1 MQNVFGTRGAGR
13 RGQWID
19 RRTLPEPPP
28 SATRVP
34 LELQGPSA
42 QIGCPL
48 HLDLPLDAGRFGRG
62 AQCRGG
68 FVEHCTIVRRE
79 FKPGQKVERPG
90 LRQVPTVVQLARHH
104 RERAHARRHVV
115 RRFFQD
121 VLPLSLSQRPSCG
134 RLADRNQ
141 RGAARPGAGQRRRQ
155 RKSLLLLKQGDV
167 TLVAGDAA
175 QRPRPGST
183 TRTGDDIGPQCG
195 CQSRS
200 KHARR

>member
-28 SATRVP
+28 GYPGPTRTAGAVSADRTPVSPGPPARRRPIRARRAVP
-34 LELQGPSA
+34 
-42 QIGCPL
+42 
-48 HLDLPLDAGRFGRG
+48 RW
-62 AQCRGG
+62 
-68 FVEHCTIVRRE
+68 VRRT
-79 FKPGQKVERPG
+79 
-90 LRQVPTVVQLARHH
+90 LHH
-104 RERAHARRHVV
+104 REARIRTRSESRTARTPTGADSGAACAPPPGARAGPAPRGATVLPGC
-115 RRFFQD
+115 
-121 VLPLSLSQRPSCG
+121 LPLSLSQRPSYG

-141 RGAARPGAGQRRRQ
+141 RGAARPGAGQRRLQ

-183 TRTGDDIGPQCG
+183 TLTGDDIEPQCG

-200 KHARR
+200 KHAHR